1 VVQRVSLRS
10 QDFVLVHADKLCVRT
25 DHCTIMICNLMA
37 SCLDL
42 PQCTADR
49 PLAAVQQHKHVAA
62 LPDFRLKQG
71 LQCLVP
77 CSALTN
83 SDLPSLYLKRLS

>member
-1 VVQRVSLRS
+1 MVQRISLRS
-10 QDFVLVHADKLCVRT
+10 QDFVLVHADKLSVCM
-25 DHCTIMICNLMA
+25 DHCTVVISNLVA
-37 SCLDL
+37 GCLDL

-49 PLAAVQQHKHVAA
+49 PLAGVQQDKHVAA

-71 LQCLVP
+71 LQCVVP

-83 SDLPSLYLKRLS
+83 SDLPSLYLKRLN